1 MSEKTSKGFSTKLG
15 FVLAT
20 AGSAVGLGNLWRFPY
35 LAAKY
40 GGGIFLLVYL
50 IIAVTF
56 GFCLMITEL
65 AIGRKTGLSAFGA
78 YKKLNSKFAW
88 IGVLTSVVPF
98 MITPYYS
105 VIGGWICKYATA
117 FITGQM
123 TATTSDTY
131 FTDFIASPISPL
143 VFFAFFII
151 CSAVI
156 ILLGV
161 NKGIE
166 KASKVMM
173 PILVV
178 LTIIICIFTITRDG
192 AMEGVIYYLK
202 PDFSKFSIT
211 TVLAAMGQLFYSM
224 SLAMG
229 ILITYGS
236 YTSKET
242 SIVSSTHQVEIFD
255 TGIAFLA
262 GLMIIPSVF
271 VFSGGDAAALGKGP
285 SLMFITL
292 PKVFNEMTGGAYIG
306 TLFFV
311 MVFFA
316 ALTSTISLMEACA
329 SILSDWL
336 HLSRKKNTIIVALF
350 CLAVG
355 SFVSLGFGPLDF
367 VTVMGLG
374 LLDLFDFISNSVI
387 MPIVALSTCIFIG
400 FVVKPKTI
408 IDEVEKN
415 GVFKEKTFYTI
426 MIKWIAPVMIV
437 AILFFSIMEVM
448 GIITV

>member
-56 GFCLMITEL
+56 GFCLMVTEL
-65 AIGRKTGLSAFGA
+65 SIGRKTGLSALGA
-78 YKKLNSKFAW
+78 YKKLNKKFAW
-88 IGVLTSVVPF
+88 LGVLTSVVPF
-98 MITPYYS
+98 IIVPYYS
-105 VIGGWICKYATA
+105 VIGGWICKYAFA
-117 FITGQM
+117 FVSGEIVS
-123 TATTSDTY
+123 TTSDTY
-131 FTDFIASPISPL
+131 FTDFIASPVEPI
-143 VFFAFFII
+143 VFFVFFML
-151 CSAVI
+151 CSALI

-161 NKGIE
+161 DKGIE
-166 KASKVMM
+166 KASKIIM
-173 PILVV
+173 PALVV
-178 LTIIICIFTITRDG
+178 LTIIICIFSVTREG
-192 AMEGVIYYLK
+192 ALEGVIYYLK
-202 PDFSKFSIT
+202 PDFSKFSVT

-236 YTSKET
+236 YNSKE
-242 SIVSSTHQVEIFD
+242 SNIVSSTHQVEFFD

-271 VFSGGDAAALGKGP
+271 VFSGGDESALGKGP

-292 PKVFNEMTGGAYIG
+292 PKVFNEMTGGNIIG
-306 TLFFV
+306 ILFFV

-329 SILSDWL
+329 SILADWF
-336 HLSRKKNTIIVALF
+336 HKSRKVNTIIITVF
-350 CLAVG
+350 CLVVG
-355 SFVSLGFGPLDF
+355 SIVSLGFGPLDF
-367 VTVMGLG
+367 VTIMGLG
-374 LLDLFDFISNSVI
+374 LLDFFDFISNSVL
-387 MPIVALSTCIFIG
+387 MPIVALCTCIFVG
-400 FVVKPKTI
+400 YVMKPKTI
-408 IDEVEKN
+408 IEEVELN
-415 GVFKEKTFYTI
+415 GEFREKKFYTI
-426 MIKWIAPVMIV
+426 MIKYIAPVMIV
-437 AILFFSIMEVM
+437 AILLFSIMEVL
-448 GIITV
+448 GIIVV